1 MIKFTILYIFGAF
14 IFLLD
19 QVIPMMGRL
28 AWYFTIFSIVSLPV
42 AFKSIRGRVAQIG
55 LIVLFMAI
63 TLREY
68 DSFFHA
74 LNWRDAYMHFQT
86 IFSA

>member
-68 DSFFHA
+68 DSFS
-74 LNWRDAYMHFQT
+74 MH
-86 IFSA
+86 